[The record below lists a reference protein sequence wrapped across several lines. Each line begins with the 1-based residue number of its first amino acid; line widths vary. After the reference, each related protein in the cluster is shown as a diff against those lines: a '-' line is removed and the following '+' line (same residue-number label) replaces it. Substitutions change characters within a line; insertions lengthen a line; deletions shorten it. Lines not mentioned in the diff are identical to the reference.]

1 MFVFALPALL
11 ARGAE
16 KEKESLYHFEKR
28 IVGLTDELRGKMD
41 PLSLIFSK
49 HFWKVTI
56 LFSSV
61 SENLLVAD

>member
-28 IVGLTDELRGKMD
+28 IVGLTDGLRGKYE
-41 PLSLIFSK
+41 I
-49 HFWKVTI
+49 
-56 LFSSV
+56 
-61 SENLLVAD
+61 